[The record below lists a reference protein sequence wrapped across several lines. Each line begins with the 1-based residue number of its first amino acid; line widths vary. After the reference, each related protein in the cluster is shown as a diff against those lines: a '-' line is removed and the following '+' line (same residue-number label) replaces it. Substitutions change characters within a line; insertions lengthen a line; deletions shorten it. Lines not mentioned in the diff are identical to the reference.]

1 MAEGHIHG
9 ESSVEVQIESACE
22 EMLIEETVVMQSP
35 KVPVQPESSQSRSLS
50 ISSGNV
56 LSRVYKPRC
65 RLLGVSSEEDEK
77 SEESTTSDNKDVEP
91 RLFRSRST
99 VSGSRNV
106 HKWKNVSLI

>member
-9 ESSVEVQIESACE
+9 ESSVEVQTESDFE
-22 EMLIEETVVMQSP
+22 EMLI
-35 KVPVQPESSQSRSLS
+35 
-50 ISSGNV
+50 

-65 RLLGVSSEEDEK
+65 RLLGVSSYSEEAEK